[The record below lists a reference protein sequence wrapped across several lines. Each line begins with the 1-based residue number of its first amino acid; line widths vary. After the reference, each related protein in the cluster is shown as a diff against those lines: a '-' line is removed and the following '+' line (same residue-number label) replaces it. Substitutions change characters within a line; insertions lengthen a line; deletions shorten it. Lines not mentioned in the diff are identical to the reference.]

1 MNQENEPQ
9 KIIVDVPTERGLKP
23 LPLSPQQSGME
34 AFRRGWV
41 NVIALPD
48 TLPDLLFDLT
58 CSLAIP
64 ALFCSAW
71 GSLKLPGFI
80 QFGGVVAVVIAVVV
94 VWHLLGI
101 NEVRE
106 LLLIRLVLVAVGVML
121 GL

>member
-23 LPLSPQQSGME
+23 TTLSPQQSRLE
-34 AFRRGWV
+34 QFRRGWV
-41 NVIALPD
+41 NALALPD
-48 TLPDLLFDLT
+48 NLSDLIYDVT

-71 GSLKLPGFI
+71 GSLELPGFI
-80 QFGGVVAVVIAVVV
+80 QFGGVVTVVIAVVV
-94 VWHLLGI
+94 VWHLLDI
-101 NEVRE
+101 KEVRE
-106 LLLIRLVLVAVGVML
+106 LLLIRLALVAVGVML